1 MRSNALLAFLGVT
14 VAACAPPDAPNL
26 PVSLAAPYRDLPN
39 PWPDR
44 TIEPGMPVKRQLE
57 AVVEGVSNWM
67 KDPASVSFAGLSGVK
82 KPARHRDRVWGGE
95 WSQLGRRHGF
105 QIALRWSA
113 DGPTRRPNFVVV
125 EIGTYGKQRAMVE
138 GLCQQSGVFR
148 LRDDAGKGT

>member
-57 AVVEGVSNWM
+57 AVVEGVIKWM
-67 KDPASVSFAGLSGVK
+67 KGPRCRSQASVV
-82 KPARHRDRVWGGE
+82 
-95 WSQLGRRHGF
+95 
-105 QIALRWSA
+105 
-113 DGPTRRPNFVVV
+113 
-125 EIGTYGKQRAMVE
+125 
-138 GLCQQSGVFR
+138 
-148 LRDDAGKGT
+148 